1 MSDRYSILIIA
12 DHASNFIPEQY
23 NNLGLS
29 DQLIQSHIAYD
40 IGVRK
45 LSIELSK
52 KLKAHLVYG
61 SHSRLLVDLNRGVKD
76 PTLISSISHG
86 VKIIQNYQLS
96 NSDKRFRIEKIYNNY
111 HNTISKIIK
120 KNKINVIISL
130 HSFNPYYKNKKRN
143 IKFGILSNN
152 DRRYS
157 DIIIEILNKKGYMV
171 GDNQPYEGNLLE
183 DTMYKHGLQNGILHT
198 LIETRNDLLQSP
210 KNISRIVNILFE
222 TIKSSKQKVRKYL

>member
-1 MSDRYSILIIA
+1 MSDGYSILIIA
-12 DHASNFIPEQY
+12 DHASNFIPEEY

-29 DQLIQSHIAYD
+29 DRLIESHIAYD
-40 IGVRK
+40 IGVRELSLK
-45 LSIELSK
+45 LSI

-86 VKIIQNYQLS
+86 VKIIQNYKLS
-96 NSDKRFRIEKIYNNY
+96 NKEKKFRIEKIYDNY
-111 HNTISKIIK
+111 HNAIARIIK
-120 KNKINVIISL
+120 KNKINLIISL

-157 DIIIEILNKKGYMV
+157 DIIIEILSKKGYTV
-171 GDNQPYEGNLLE
+171 GDNQPYEGNLIE
-183 DTMYKHGLQNGILHT
+183 DTMYRHGLQNRILHT

-210 KNISRIVNILFE
+210 KNISVITNILFE
-222 TIKSSKQKVRKYL
+222 TIKASKQKVRKYL

>member
-29 DQLIQSHIAYD
+29 EKLIQSHIAYD

-76 PTLISSISHG
+76 PTLISTITHG
-86 VKIIQNYQLS
+86 VKIIQNYKLS
-96 NSDKRFRIEKIYNNY
+96 SSDKKFRIEKIYNNY

-157 DIIIEILNKKGYMV
+157 DIIIEILSKKGYMV

-198 LIETRNDLLQSP
+198 LIETRNDLLKSP

-222 TIKSSKQKVRKYL
+222 AIKSSKQKVRKYL

>member
-29 DQLIQSHIAYD
+29 EKLIQSHIAYD

-76 PTLISSISHG
+76 PTLISTISHG
-86 VKIIQNYQLS
+86 VKIIQNYKLS
-96 NSDKRFRIEKIYNNY
+96 SSDKKFRIEKIYNNY

-198 LIETRNDLLQSP
+198 LIETRNDLLKSP

-222 TIKSSKQKVRKYL
+222 AIKSSKQKVRKYL